1 MSDIFVLKQPN
12 VDPLTR
18 VICTV
23 IGNAVLGGQNGKIIG
38 LKIRYFVFVITISIA
53 LCHLWDVKV
62 AITTLKTREG

>member
-1 MSDIFVLKQPN
+1 
-12 VDPLTR
+12 
-18 VICTV
+18 V
-23 IGNAVLGGQNGKIIG
+23 IGNTVLGGQNGKIIG